1 MQDIVLGGEFII
13 TAEDILEKAHSASLL
28 NEELPEGYT
37 SITLLLT

>member
-28 NEELPEGYT
+28 TKSCLKAIPASLYY
-37 SITLLLT
+37 